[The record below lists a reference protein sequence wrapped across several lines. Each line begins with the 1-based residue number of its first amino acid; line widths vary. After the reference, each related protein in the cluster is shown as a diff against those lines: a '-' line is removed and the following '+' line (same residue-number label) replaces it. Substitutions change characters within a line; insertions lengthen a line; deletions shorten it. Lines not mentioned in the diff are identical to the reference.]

1 MKKTKLVIHV
11 GYPKTGSTTLQYG
24 LFKYL
29 HNIDHLKLKTW
40 RQNIPDEPLMD
51 RLSSLLFLKNPISD
65 KYKKLVYGRLNI
77 ISDESLTAPVRLRR
91 INFGDDIEDPINFPA
106 ALKEEFADE
115 IAHGLDVKIL
125 VVLRNQA
132 DLLYSQYVEE
142 YKLVLYKSMDLL
154 HNTEGELDLTG
165 MGIYDYANYLES
177 LRRSFGKEN
186 IVVCLFEDWK
196 HDPDTFFSQISS
208 VISFDPHQV
217 ADILTRIH
225 ENKKDKNTKGY
236 LTEVSNIQ
244 VEYFSSEKKSLIM
257 SRFAESNALLESEW
271 GISGEKLNAY
281 GYV

>member
-1 MKKTKLVIHV
+1 MNKTKLVIHV

-29 HNIDHLKLKTW
+29 HNIDHLQLKTW
-40 RQNIPDEPLMD
+40 KQDIPDEPLMD

-177 LRRSFGKEN
+177 LRRSFGQEN